1 MVPDGLAAWSK
12 DPSVRASEL
21 WLSPNPSRRLQLAC
35 LTLITI
41 LAAALRMLRLTSHG
55 LYLDEGFSA
64 YLGRTSLPGFAET
77 VWNSEL
83 NMVAYYALLRLW
95 MHLGHS
101 EFIIRL
107 LSVLIGAAT
116 VPAIYFVSRRLFS
129 DPWTALGASLL
140 LAVHPFHLTL
150 SQSARSY
157 SLVVLLVTLAS
168 LYFLRAMQ
176 DATWGNWIAYA
187 VSSAAAVYSHFF
199 AVLVLF
205 AHAVSLFVQP
215 HRLPW
220 KRLLAGAG
228 LLIALL
234 LPVGFFL
241 SHHRD
246 AGNLAWVAP
255 FNRQQLIYV
264 LCSLTLSK
272 RRALTYIAVWIVSV
286 GYAITLSRERAWPYR
301 FTTIWLVVPVIVT
314 VLASAFRPMLVERFL
329 AVSIPAGVLLAAA
342 GIVIISHW
350 SRWIGAAVLVLM
362 VFYSFSNIRHYLRHP
377 EYTENWKEASAY
389 LLANAQ
395 NGDEVVIPPAF
406 SYPGL
411 GVFDYYRERFP
422 GKLPVLVLAYSPEAP
437 LPTPTPQS
445 VWFIGPAVMM
455 ENWGIA
461 PFLRAHPGM
470 YCALPPQPNW
480 GSIRTWQF
488 RRCPPDD

>member
-1 MVPDGLAAWSK
+1 MRVLDGLAAWSK
-12 DPSVRASEL
+12 DPSVSASEL
-21 WLSPNPSRRLQLAC
+21 WPSTNPTLRLQLAC
-35 LTLITI
+35 LTLITV
-41 LAAALRMLRLTSHG
+41 LAAALRMLRLTSQG
-55 LYLDEGFSA
+55 LYADEGFSA
-64 YLGRTSLPGFAET
+64 HLGRTNVAGFAAT
-77 VWNSEL
+77 VWDSEL

-107 LSVLIGAAT
+107 LSVLIGTAT

-199 AVLVLF
+199 ALLVLF
-205 AHAVSLFVQP
+205 AHAVSLLFVPP

-228 LLIALL
+228 LLIVFL

-241 SHHRD
+241 LHHRD
-246 AGNLAWVAP
+246 GGNLAWVAP
-255 FNRQQLIYV
+255 FNRQQVIYA
-264 LCSLTLSK
+264 LYSLTLSK
-272 RRALTYIAVWIVSV
+272 QRSLTYIAAWIVSV
-286 GYAITLSRERAWPYR
+286 GSAVTLSRERAWPYR

-329 AVSIPAGVLLAAA
+329 AVSIPAGVLLVAA

-350 SRWIGAAVLVLM
+350 SRWIGPAVLVLI
-362 VFYSFSNIRHYLRHP
+362 VFYSFSTIRHYLWHP
-377 EYTENWKEASAY
+377 EYSENWKEASAY

-395 NGDEVVIPPAF
+395 NGDEVVIPP
-406 SYPGL
+406 YPSV

-422 GKLPVLVLAYSPEAP
+422 GKLPALVRAYSAEAP

-445 VWFIGPAVMM
+445 VWFIGPVVTM

-461 PFLRAHPGM
+461 PFLRAHQGM

-488 RRCPPDD
+488 RRCPADD